1 MIAINQDSEKHVT
14 SPRLIEVR
22 SFRMPPQ
29 GDAPRPV
36 GIVAEAEEVLL
47 QGEAAAV
54 GLDIKS
60 PKINQCSS
68 TAITFNGGSIGTA
81 DAVQLLYWTSIWQ
94 TLPDPSNPGQ
104 LLQNTFTAAV
114 QSILAGPWIAGL
126 RQYGIRPCPFGGS
139 HIITSPNPPF
149 APNTF
154 TCGDVQW
161 IVNSLIDEGFFPE
174 PDDPGGRN
182 LYIVL
187 MPPNTQFNPGGGPP
201 ARGAHS
207 YTSTGGVFD
216 PDNEW
221 VAWIGSQAL
230 SGMTSTFCH
239 ELAEMCTDPEPSSG
253 WYFNGAPTG
262 CTEIGDLCNNVNTQ
276 LNGVTVESY
285 WSSFDNAC
293 LVPTAFSL
301 RRALIWAIQTS
312 GLLPTV
318 AKTLGGQGLRSI
330 QSPIPSLLQFI
341 KNL

>member
-1 MIAINQDSEKHVT
+1 MNQDSEKHVT

-22 SFRMPPQ
+22 SFRMPPE

-36 GIVAEAEEVLL
+36 GIVAEAEEVLP
-47 QGEAAAV
+47 QGEAAPV
-54 GLDIKS
+54 GLDIKT
-60 PKINQCSS
+60 PKINLCSS
-68 TAITFNGGSIGTA
+68 TAITFNGGAIGTA
-81 DAVQLLYWTSIWQ
+81 DAVQLLYWGPIWQ
-94 TLPDPSNPGQ
+94 TLLDQSNPGQ

-154 TCGDVQW
+154 TGDNVSG
-161 IVNSLIDEGFFPE
+161 IVNSLISQGSFPA

-187 MPPNTQFNPGGGPP
+187 MPPNTQYNTGGGPT

-207 YTSTGGVFD
+207 SAWTGSIID

-221 VAWIGSQAL
+221 YAWVGNNSLSQ
-230 SGMTSTFCH
+230 MTSTFCH
-239 ELAEMCTDPEPSSG
+239 ELAEMCTDPEP
-253 WYFNGAPTG
+253 FNGWSINNAPVG
-262 CTEIGDLCNNVNTQ
+262 CEEIGDLCNNVNTQ